1 MERMRQKFPVNQ
13 SDSFARGNKPLPP
26 GSNPPNVAAQD
37 ISGPK
42 DGTRAGSKLLTGFS
56 SSPAARSQ
64 FKNPL
69 IQTYKNV
76 AKSKKQIAE
85 QETRQMAQSTVPQ
98 RAFVSTSSSSLALFP
113 VSIKSNSQQST
124 SSFMDIGL
132 DEEDSSEPLPN
143 VPTEFPLDVGK
154 ANELDVQSKRK
165 AEPFPLDTLFE
176 HSSRCLPKPFPMDLG
191 EIPSPSSEDTIE
203 IKDILDV
210 LCTPPRTRPLSTSPS
225 TRSLSELGELCVTV
239 KSQGGANAVKPFP
252 LSTPELEEQT
262 FETNGGL
269 SVPPDNP
276 SLNKSRTA
284 HGSHLAPGLEVDI
297 SYDTSDAIDPS
308 TICPFCDEPW
318 PSDPSAELTNLLA
331 RARRKAW
338 PHKRYTNP
346 EGLKAP
352 LEAIIDLC
360 NTHRSEASIIPEG
373 IAKGWPSEID
383 FDAIPNRLWKLKPAL
398 QKLIDFPSGWHFFDI
413 AKKDIQQFGAA
424 ATNSTRGQF
433 STFSR
438 TQPGYY
444 GERGLVRIANGLHD
458 LFPGLSTRP
467 SFAPLDVE
475 NFLLRV
481 LIPETARLLIMEDL
495 DLDEADALS
504 VLRESQKYG
513 VAKFP
518 DRGEEDALEKFGVS
532 MRVRLKLGQER
543 HLADTKEAERE
554 LRTERRKTKKNKHDL
569 PPNPTPPL

>member
-1 MERMRQKFPVNQ
+1 M
-13 SDSFARGNKPLPP
+13 LT
-26 GSNPPNVAAQD
+26 
-37 ISGPK
+37 
-42 DGTRAGSKLLTGFS
+42 TR
-56 SSPAARSQ
+56 R
-64 FKNPL
+64 
-69 IQTYKNV
+69 
-76 AKSKKQIAE
+76 
-85 QETRQMAQSTVPQ
+85 
-98 RAFVSTSSSSLALFP
+98 
-113 VSIKSNSQQST
+113 
-124 SSFMDIGL
+124 
-132 DEEDSSEPLPN
+132 
-143 VPTEFPLDVGK
+143 
-154 ANELDVQSKRK
+154 
-165 AEPFPLDTLFE
+165 
-176 HSSRCLPKPFPMDLG
+176 
-191 EIPSPSSEDTIE
+191 
-203 IKDILDV
+203 
-210 LCTPPRTRPLSTSPS
+210 
-225 TRSLSELGELCVTV
+225 
-239 KSQGGANAVKPFP
+239 
-252 LSTPELEEQT
+252 
-262 FETNGGL
+262 
-269 SVPPDNP
+269 
-276 SLNKSRTA
+276 
-284 HGSHLAPGLEVDI
+284 SHLAPGLEVDI

-495 DLDEADALS
+495 ALDEADALS

-569 PPNPTPPL
+569 PPEPDATSLTQGEVSGKSRTGSRPPLVDIPSPTTETSSLDMYSEQASQPKKKKKRTILGEPPLVLSFSGDQLSTREDEIHLPSNSGRPLLKTNSVGTVTSRPSSIG